1 MEKVII
7 IIAAIGF
14 VAFIS
19 CFKRIEG
26 QRIPG
31 FLKFLLMIIFSYLLL
46 SVKRYG
52 LETKPLH

>member
-14 VAFIS
+14 MAFAS
-19 CFKRIEG
+19 CFQRIER

-31 FLKFLLMIIFSYLLL
+31 FLKFLLMIIFFLLAAL
-46 SVKRYG
+46 CKAICLG
-52 LETKPLH
+52 N